1 MKMLIE
7 YLEGFSAGSVLGW
20 ITAVV
25 LALFCIYSWAEKYR
39 KVRNKY
45 QDIEIQ
51 VKEDSKAI
59 HTLQE
64 QHEQLEQ
71 FVIDEVSRLDEKDN
85 NINQKLNNINDAI
98 DELNKYQ
105 KSKDINDLRDRI
117 NTKYRVY
124 KARAKNNNGVVFVTR
139 DEYEAFEGL
148 IISYI
153 NAGGNSFVH
162 TEIRPAMLNWEVLSE
177 KEVNKLMEK

>member
-7 YLEGFSAGSVLGW
+7 YLDGFSAGSVLGW

-51 VKEDSKAI
+51 VKEDSEAI

-71 FVIDEVSRLDEKDN
+71 FVMDEVSRLDEKDN
-85 NINQKLNNINDAI
+85 NVNQKLNNINDAI

-162 TEIRPAMLNWEVLSE
+162 SEIRPAMLNWEVLSE

>member
-1 MKMLIE
+1 MDMLIK
-7 YLEGFSAGSVLGW
+7 YLQSFSAGSVLGW
-20 ITAVV
+20 IVAIV

-45 QDIEIQ
+45 QDIETQ
-51 VKEDSKAI
+51 VKEDSETI
-59 HTLQE
+59 HSLQE

-71 FVIDEVSRLDEKDN
+71 FVSDQVSRLDEKDTV
-85 NINQKLNNINDAI
+85 ISQKLNNINDAI
-98 DELNKYQ
+98 DDLNRYQ

-124 KARAKNNNGVVFVTR
+124 KARAKNNDGVVFVTR

-148 IISYI
+148 ITSYI
-153 NAGGNSFVH
+153 DAGGNSFVH
-162 TEIRPAMLNWEVLSE
+162 SEIRPAMLNWEVLSE
-177 KEVNKLMEK
+177 KEVNRLMEK